1 MTSSTVWAALS
12 LRNKEACK
20 EVFQMNLKTDLP
32 TPFDCTVAL
41 APLARGA
48 AVSRL
53 MALGNLDLL
62 QHDTLALFCSARCPG
77 SLILKFYDA
86 LRTLRD
92 KRQTVISGF
101 HSPLEQEAL
110 LTLMQGQGG
119 IIICPARSIDTMRV
133 PIAWQQAISDD
144 RLLVISPFG
153 MHEERITARLAARRN
168 EFVAAIANRVLIV
181 YAEPASRT
189 AELARTILERG
200 TRLLTLPVPENKH
213 LLEIGAGSL

>member
-1 MTSSTVWAALS
+1 MSH
-12 LRNKEACK
+12 
-20 EVFQMNLKTDLP
+20 KTDLP
-32 TPFDCTVAL
+32 TPFDCTAAL
-41 APLARGA
+41 APLARRA

-77 SLILKFYDA
+77 NLILKLYDV

-110 LTLMQGQGG
+110 LTLIQGQGG

-133 PIAWQQAISDD
+133 PIAWQQALSDG

-153 MHEERITARLAARRN
+153 THEERITARLAARRN
-168 EFVAAIANRVLIV
+168 KFVADVADRVLIV

-189 AELARTILERG
+189 AELAQTILDRG
-200 TRLLTLPVPENKH
+200 KRLLTLPAPENKH
-213 LLEIGAGSL
+213 LLEIGAEPLCKSF

>member
-1 MTSSTVWAALS
+1 MLTLEEGKRKNS
-12 LRNKEACK
+12 
-20 EVFQMNLKTDLP
+20 LP
-32 TPFDCTVAL
+32 TQLDCTEML
-41 APLARGA
+41 APLARRA
-48 AVSRL
+48 SVSRL

-62 QHDTLALFCSARCPG
+62 QNDTLALFCSARCSS
-77 SLILKFYDA
+77 SLIFKFYDA
-86 LRTLRD
+86 LRTLCD

-133 PIAWQQAISDD
+133 PVAWQQALSDS

-153 MHEERITARLAARRN
+153 THEERITARLAARRN
-168 EFVAAIANRVLIV
+168 EFVAAIANRILIV

-189 AELARTILERG
+189 AELVRTILGRG
-200 TRLLTLPVPENKH
+200 TQLLTLPAPENKH
-213 LLEIGAGSL
+213 LLEIGAESL

>member
-1 MTSSTVWAALS
+1 MSH
-12 LRNKEACK
+12 
-20 EVFQMNLKTDLP
+20 KTDLP
-32 TPFDCTVAL
+32 TPFDCTAAL
-41 APLARGA
+41 APLARRA

-77 SLILKFYDA
+77 NLILKLYDV

-110 LTLMQGQGG
+110 LTLIQGQGG
-119 IIICPARSIDTMRV
+119 IIICPARSIDTMHV
-133 PIAWQQAISDD
+133 PIAWQQALSDG

-153 MHEERITARLAARRN
+153 THEERITARLAARRN
-168 EFVAAIANRVLIV
+168 KFVADVADRVLIV

-189 AELARTILERG
+189 AELAQTILDRG
-200 TRLLTLPVPENKH
+200 KRLLTLPAPENKH
-213 LLEIGAGSL
+213 LLEIGAEPLCKSF

>member
-1 MTSSTVWAALS
+1 M
-12 LRNKEACK
+12 RNKEAGK
-20 EVFQMNLKTDLP
+20 EVFHMRLKTNLL
-32 TPFDCTVAL
+32 TPFDCTATL
-41 APLARGA
+41 APLARRA
-48 AVSRL
+48 SISRL
-53 MALGNLDLL
+53 MALGNQDLL
-62 QHDTLALFCSARCPG
+62 QNDTLALFCSARCPG
-77 SLILKFYDA
+77 NLILKLYDA

-110 LTLMQGQGG
+110 LTLMQGQNG

-133 PIAWQQAISDD
+133 PIAWQQALLDG
-144 RLLVISPFG
+144 RLLVLSPFG
-153 MHEERITARLAARRN
+153 VHEGRIAARLAARRN
-168 EFVAAIANRVLIV
+168 EFVVNVADRVLIV

-213 LLEIGAGSL
+213 LLNMGALPL